1 MLVIMSKLQG
11 RYIELFFV
19 SMFILTFWEYI
30 VGVFLEKVFKTK
42 YWDYSDHKIN
52 FQGRICLTNSIAWG
66 FLGVGFINIIHP
78 FVCGI
83 INQIPQNVL
92 SSIIYGST
100 AVIIVDTII
109 SIIKINTIQ
118 EKLKKIQKIEEEIK
132 AKIREIKES
141 SKDKASDKTTV
152 TENVQDG
159 LKKLKIKRNRM
170 ARKLYRYVYRIKKA
184 FPAINT
190 KEITQVLN
198 KKFTIKR
205 SSTKEKRRK

>member
-1 MLVIMSKLQG
+1 MLVIMGQLQG
-11 RYIELFFV
+11 RYIEIFFV

-42 YWDYSDHKIN
+42 YWDYSEHKIN

-78 FVCGI
+78 FVCSI

-92 SSIIYGST
+92 SSIIYVST

-118 EKLKKIQKIEEEIK
+118 EKLKKIQEIEEEIK
-132 AKIREIKES
+132 AKIREMKE
-141 SKDKASDKTTV
+141 SKDKASDKSKV
-152 TENVQDG
+152 TENVQDR

-170 ARKLYRYVYRIKKA
+170 ARKLYRYVYRIKNA